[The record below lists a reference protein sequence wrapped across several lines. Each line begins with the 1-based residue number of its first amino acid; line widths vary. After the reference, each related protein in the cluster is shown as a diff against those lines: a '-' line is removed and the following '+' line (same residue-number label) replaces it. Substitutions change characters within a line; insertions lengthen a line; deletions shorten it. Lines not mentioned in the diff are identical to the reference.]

1 MGSVFG
7 GRQDSQEKS
16 QSQIDYENQLAA
28 DKVKEEKRA
37 ADAKLAAKEKE
48 SKTARG
54 LIGSRSMF
62 GKSGGRGYFEGK

>member
-7 GRQDSQEKS
+7 GKPPGKS
-16 QSQIDYENQLAA
+16 QATLDYEKKLAA
-28 DKVKEEKRA
+28 DKVAEDKRA
-37 ADAKLAAKEKE
+37 ADAKAAAAEQSDKKA
-48 SKTARG
+48 KG